1 MESLNRK
8 GPATP
13 QQDMATFEQALGRI
27 QVADDAWCRSQLQE
41 ISRRLEASKPVDKAL
56 ARLSERIQQSWERV
70 EQRRSARPAVS
81 HDPALPISAA
91 SGEIL
96 AALDTHQVLV
106 VAGETGSGKT
116 TQLPKMLLQ
125 AGFGCRGQI
134 GCTQPRRIA
143 ATAMAARVS
152 EELQTELGS
161 AVGYQVR
168 FRERVSK
175 DSYIKFMTDG
185 VLLAETIRDPLL
197 LAYDAILI
205 DEAHERSLNI
215 DFLLGYLKTLL
226 PKRPDLKVV
235 ITSATI
241 DTEKFSKH
249 FDHAPVITVSGR
261 GYPVEIEYQPLA
273 GSGGSS
279 GEGDEK
285 EPSDK
290 DLYRGIADA
299 VKRLARIDP
308 RGDILVF
315 LSGEREIREAGDY
328 LQREA
333 LPHTEV
339 LPLYARLSS
348 AEQQRVFHPGPQR
361 RIILSTNVAETSL
374 TVPRIRFVIDS
385 GLARIS
391 RYAHRAR
398 IQRLP
403 IEPISQ
409 ASANQR
415 AGRCGRLGPGT
426 CIRLY
431 EEDDFRLRP
440 EFTEPEI
447 LRTSLGSVILRMLV
461 MGLGEVEDFPFIDS
475 PAPRMINEAYDLL
488 VELQAID
495 RERRPTE
502 LGRQLDRWP
511 LDPRLGRMVAE
522 GARRGCLEDVL
533 VLVAALS
540 IQDPRE
546 RPLDRQQA
554 ADQAH
559 QPYQDEKSDF
569 AGLLKLWLHLRQQR
583 KQLTGNQFRKL
594 CKREFLN
601 WQRVLE
607 WFDLYQQLRD
617 QAREEKLRLSG
628 GHGGYEQVHQALLSG
643 MLSHVGLRHPEDGSY
658 TGARQRSFR
667 IFPGSGLFG
676 KAPKWIMAA
685 EVVETTRAWGRIN
698 AQIEPDWIEQQGGHL
713 LKRHYFDP
721 HWSRKSGRVQAWEQV
736 SMFGLVVVEKR
747 RVDYGRIAPAE
758 AREIFIMEALVRGE
772 LDLRSGFLRHNA
784 AVREEVAALEDKR
797 RRHDLLADEHTVF
810 DFFAARVPESVHDA
824 RSFSKWL
831 ERIGP
836 KGREQLYLGHDVLLR
851 DDAAAVPEEQF
862 PDHLVLAGHE
872 FALEYHFE
880 PGHEADGV
888 TLVVP
893 LERLNTLD
901 ANRLQ
906 WLVPGLLREKLVAL
920 IRALPK
926 PLRRALTPVPRFA
939 DALQQALSGHESE
952 SLLAACARELRR
964 MTGLELQAADFNE
977 AALEPHLRM
986 RIRVVD
992 EKGEELAAGRE
1003 LEALQEQH
1011 GKKAQRQF
1019 MDRQGK
1025 GVNRDDAQSWE
1036 FGQLPQQQ
1044 QTRSGALA
1052 WPALVDQ
1059 QHAVGLRLFDTF
1071 GDAWLSHQ
1079 AGVLRLLRIQL
1090 SDKLA
1095 WLHKHPGL
1103 SRECQLAWSALGK
1116 VESLVGDLVDSSLA
1130 LAAGDT
1136 WVIRDS
1142 QAFEQLAVQVRS
1154 KVGGISR
1161 QQADILN
1168 DIIPRVASLQRD
1180 INKGR
1185 MKLPQESLLD
1195 VREQLADLVYPGFL
1209 TELEP
1214 GHLPHF
1220 PRYLAAIEERLQ
1232 QAALNPQRELQRLN
1246 EVALFQRLYRERL
1259 ESGADYDEALDK
1271 FRWLLAEFRVSV
1283 FAQRLGTDG
1292 KVSAKRLQQAWQE
1305 VV

>member
-1 MESLNRK
+1 MKAQQPKDLRK
-8 GPATP
+8 
-13 QQDMATFEQALGRI
+13 
-27 QVADDAWCRSQLQE
+27 DART
-41 ISRRLEASKPVDKAL
+41 
-56 ARLSERIQQSWERV
+56 
-70 EQRRSARPAVS
+70 EQRLKARPPINY
-81 HDPALPISAA
+81 DDALPITAA
-91 SGEIL
+91 RDEIL
-96 AALDTHQVLV
+96 AALQRHQVLI

-125 AGFGCRGQI
+125 AGFGCHRLI

-143 ATAMAARVS
+143 ATAMASRVA

-161 AVGYQVR
+161 VVGFQVR
-168 FRERVSK
+168 FREKLSAET
-175 DSYIKFMTDG
+175 YIKFMTDG

-197 LAYDAILI
+197 LKYDAILI

-226 PKRPDLKVV
+226 PRRRDLKLV

-241 DTEKFSKH
+241 DTEKFSAH
-249 FDHAPVITVSGR
+249 FAKAPVITVSGR
-261 GYPVEIEYQPLA
+261 GFPVDIEYQPLA
-273 GSGGSS
+273 SDGEDSS
-279 GEGDEK
+279 GKDSEPGDQ
-285 EPSDK
+285 

-299 VKRLARIDP
+299 VRRVSRIDP

-315 LSGEREIREAGDY
+315 LSGEREIREAGEY
-328 LQREA
+328 LLRQS

-391 RYAHRAR
+391 RYAHRSR

-403 IEPISQ
+403 IEAISQ

-415 AGRCGRLGPGT
+415 AGRCGRVGPGT

-431 EEDDFRLRP
+431 DKDEFSLRP

-488 VELQAID
+488 LELQAMTRD
-495 RERRPTE
+495 RQPTD

-522 GARRGCLEDVL
+522 GARLSCLEDVL

-569 AGLLKLWLHLRQQR
+569 AGLLKLWLHLKEQR
-583 KQLTGNQFRKL
+583 RSLSGNQFRKV

-617 QAREEKLRLSG
+617 QAREEKLRLGG
-628 GHGGYEQVHQALLSG
+628 GHGNYEQVHQALLSG

-667 IFPGSGLFG
+667 VFPGSGLYG
-676 KAPKWIMAA
+676 KTPKWIMAA

-698 AQIEPDWIEQQGGHL
+698 AQIEPSWIEQQGAHL
-713 LKRHYFDP
+713 LKQHYFDP

-736 SMFGLVVVEKR
+736 SMFGLVIVEKR

-758 AREIFIMEALVRGE
+758 AREIFLLEALVRGE
-772 LDLRSGFLRHNA
+772 LDLRSGFMRHNA
-784 AVREEVAALEDKR
+784 EIRAEVAALEDKR

-810 DFFAARVPESVHDA
+810 DFFAARVPEDVCDA
-824 RSFSKWL
+824 RTFAKWL

-836 KGREQLYLGHDVLLR
+836 RGREQLYLGHDVLLR
-851 DDAAAVPEEQF
+851 EDAAAVSEEQF
-862 PDHLVLAGHE
+862 PDQLKWAGHD
-872 FALEYHFE
+872 FALKYRFE

-893 LERLNTLD
+893 LDRLNTLQ
-901 ANRLQ
+901 AGRLQ
-906 WLVPGLLREKLVAL
+906 WLVPGLLRDKLEAL

-926 PLRRALTPVPRFA
+926 PVRRALTPVPQFA
-939 DALQQALSGHESE
+939 DALQQILSGRQSE
-952 SLLAACARELRR
+952 SLLAACAKELSR
-964 MTGLELQAADFNE
+964 MTGLELQASSFNE
-977 AALEPHLRM
+977 QALEAHLCF
-986 RIRVVD
+986 RIEVVD
-992 EKGEELAAGRE
+992 ENGQEIAAGRD
-1003 LEALQEQH
+1003 LEALQLEL
-1011 GKKAQRQF
+1011 GKTAQREF
-1019 MDRQGK
+1019 MDRQGQ
-1025 GVNRDDAQSWE
+1025 GVNRDGATAWE
-1036 FGQLPQQQ
+1036 FGSLQQE
-1044 QTRSGALA
+1044 TKTASGATA

-1059 QHAVGLRLFDTF
+1059 ENAVGLRLFDTF
-1071 GDAWLSHQ
+1071 DGAWLSHQ
-1079 AGVLRLLRIQL
+1079 AGVLRLLRLQL
-1090 SDKLA
+1090 ADKLV
-1095 WLHKHPGL
+1095 WLYKHPGL
-1103 SRECQLAWSALGK
+1103 SRECQIAWSALTS
-1116 VESLVGDLVDSSLA
+1116 VESLMQDLVESSLV
-1130 LAAGDT
+1130 LAASDV
-1136 WVIRDS
+1136 WAIRDAT
-1142 QAFEQLAVQVRS
+1142 AFEDLSSRVRS
-1154 KVGGISR
+1154 RIGGVSR
-1161 QQADILN
+1161 QQADVLN
-1168 DIIPRVASLQRD
+1168 SVIPQLISLRSE
-1180 INKGR
+1180 IAKGR
-1185 MKLPQESLLD
+1185 RRAPLETLEDIQGQM
-1195 VREQLADLVYPGFL
+1195 ADLLYPGFL
-1209 TELEP
+1209 TELEA
-1214 GHLPHF
+1214 GNLQHF
-1220 PRYLAAIEERLQ
+1220 PRYVAAIEERLQ
-1232 QAALNPQRELQRLN
+1232 QAADNPQRDLQRLQDIKP
-1246 EVALFQRLYRERL
+1246 FQQNYQQRL
-1259 ESGADYDEALDK
+1259 ESGADYDAALDEY
-1271 FRWLLAEFRVSV
+1271 RWLLAEYRVSV
-1283 FAQRLGTDG
+1283 FAQRLGTAT
-1292 KVSAKRLQQAWQE
+1292 KVSAKRLQQAWRE
-1305 VV
+1305 VVK